1 MILVYRILTNLI
13 YPFLL
18 ILIYFRK
25 ILKKEDTIR
34 YKEKILTSHF
44 NVKRKIKSKLILFHA
59 ASIGEFKSIIP
70 IIEVLKK
77 KNNNLEI
84 LITTVTL
91 SSSNIASGELKKFS
105 NVYHRFMP
113 LDVDFLVNNFL
124 NLWSPSAIF
133 LVDSEIWPNLIC
145 KANKNKIPL
154 ALINAR
160 ITTKTFNRWMIF
172 PNLAKK
178 IFNCFNLCLTSN
190 LETKDYLEKLNVK
203 NAYFNGNI
211 KLINH
216 LSKKNIENPNDKVL
230 SKKRFWFAASTHK
243 DEDVFC
249 LKTHLELKKKYKDI
263 ITIIAPRHI
272 VRIPNIKSLCETYN
286 LNVQILNKNDLI
298 SEDKEIILINSFGLL
313 NNFFKFAK
321 SVFIGKSNVKKL
333 RFVGGQ
339 NPIDAAKL
347 GCKIYHGPYV
357 YNFKEIYEILEKN
370 NISKKIMN
378 YEELSNNLIKDLET
392 THKEDNQIKN
402 VIDSLG
408 QKTLIDTM
416 KNIDNFLNNEIK

>member
-1 MILVYRILTNLI
+1 MILIYRILTNLV

-124 NLWSPSAIF
+124 NLWNPSAIF

-203 NAYFNGNI
+203 NTYFNGNI

-216 LSKKNIENPNDKVL
+216 ISKKNIENPNDKVL

-272 VRIPNIKSLCETYN
+272 VRIPNIKLLCETYN

-402 VIDSLG
+402 LIDSLG

-416 KNIDNFLNNEIK
+416 RNIDNFLNNEIK

>member
-416 KNIDNFLNNEIK
+416 RNIDNFLNNEIK